1 MSPLTGVVALQAAGG
16 SPVGGLLVPM
26 GAIFLIFYF
35 LLIRPQ
41 QKKQK
46 EHEEMLK
53 AVSRGDEVVT
63 SGGIH
68 GVVTGVAGDVLTLE
82 IANLRGERV
91 RIKVDRSRIDRRVQ
105 TAEPPEKKAKGG
117 RGGKGEGG

>member
-1 MSPLTGVVALQAAGG
+1 MGDALGVIWLQAGEGNGG
-16 SPVGGLLVPM
+16 DPLSFLIPM

-46 EHEEMLK
+46 DHENLLK
-53 AVSRGDEVVT
+53 AVGKGDRVVT

-68 GVVTGVAGDVLTLE
+68 AVVVGVADDVLTLE
-82 IANLRGERV
+82 IGNLKGERV
-91 RIKVDRSRIDRRVQ
+91 KIKVDRGRIDRRI
-105 TAEPPEKKAKGG
+105 EKAKG
-117 RGGKGEGG
+117 EES

>member
-1 MSPLTGVVALQAAGG
+1 MGDAFGVIWLQAGEAQGG
-16 SPVGGLLVPM
+16 DPLGFLIPM

-41 QKKQK
+41 QRKQK
-46 EHEEMLK
+46 DRDNLLK
-53 AVSRGDEVVT
+53 AVGKGDRVVT

-68 GVVTGVAGDVLTLE
+68 GLVTGEAEDVLTLE

-91 RIKVDRSRIDRRVQ
+91 RVKVDRGRIDRRI
-105 TAEPPEKKAKGG
+105 EK
-117 RGGKGEGG
+117 GKGEES

>member
-1 MSPLTGVVALQAAGG
+1 MGDALGVIWLQAGEGNGG
-16 SPVGGLLVPM
+16 DPLSFLIPM

-46 EHEEMLK
+46 DHENLLK
-53 AVSRGDEVVT
+53 AVGKGDRVVT

-68 GVVTGVAGDVLTLE
+68 GVVVGVADDVLTLE
-82 IANLRGERV
+82 IGNLKGERV
-91 RIKVDRSRIDRRVQ
+91 KVKVDRGRIDRRI
-105 TAEPPEKKAKGG
+105 EKAKG
-117 RGGKGEGG
+117 EES

>member
-1 MSPLTGVVALQAAGG
+1 MRDALGVIWLQAGEGKGG
-16 SPVGGLLVPM
+16 DPLGFLIPM

-46 EHEEMLK
+46 DHENLLK
-53 AVSRGDEVVT
+53 AVGKGDRVVT

-68 GVVTGVAGDVLTLE
+68 GVVVGVADDVLTLE
-82 IANLRGERV
+82 IGNLKGERV
-91 RIKVDRSRIDRRVQ
+91 KIKVDRGRIDRR
-105 TAEPPEKKAKGG
+105 TRRP
-117 RGGKGEGG
+117 